1 VKHRR
6 DYVDLHR
13 TTEQERDNIEHEV
26 SCILYVMFVLICYHF
41 SCDDA
46 SMRS

>member
-13 TTEQERDNIEHEV
+13 STEQERDNIEHEV
-26 SCILYVMFVLICYHF
+26 SCILYVIDCFDLLSLF
-41 SCDDA
+41 L
-46 SMRS
+46 